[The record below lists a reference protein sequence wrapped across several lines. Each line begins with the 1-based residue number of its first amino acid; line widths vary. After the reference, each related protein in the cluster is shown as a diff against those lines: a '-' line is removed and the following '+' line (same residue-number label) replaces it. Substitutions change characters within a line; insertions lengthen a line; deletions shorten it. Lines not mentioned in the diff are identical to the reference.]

1 MTLRKRL
8 IKGFVGDKKIGA
20 EVKQKTEAA
29 ILSLPELKRL
39 KGLSQGI
46 EHKHDVYDHTVA
58 VFEASKDKEM
68 IVYLRGHYE
77 MIPIVQMAALLHD
90 LGKYDTLKV
99 KKVYGVEFGTAHEH
113 EKYSQKYAKRILKQL
128 GVEKDTARMVESLVL
143 NHMVLTTPANFA
155 EENLRELLKYFEGK
169 FGKKKAESML
179 RALIALRYAD
189 IKGHH
194 GVESEDLE
202 EMSECLDEMVKNDFE
217 EKED

>member
-1 MTLRKRL
+1 MTLEKRR
-8 IKGFVGDKKIGA
+8 IKGFIEGKKIGA
-20 EVKQKTEAA
+20 EVKRKTEAA
-29 ILSLPELKRL
+29 ILDLPEFKRL

-46 EHKHDVYDHTVA
+46 EHKYDVYDHTVA
-58 VFEASKDKEM
+58 VFKATKDKEM
-68 IVYLRGHYE
+68 VEYLSGYNE
-77 MIPIVQMAALLHD
+77 MIPIVQLAALLHD

-99 KKVYGVEFGTAHEH
+99 KKVYGVEFGSAHEH
-113 EKYSQKYAKRILKQL
+113 EKYSQKHARRILKEL
-128 GVEKDTARMVESLVL
+128 GVEKNTAKMVEFLVL

-155 EENLRELLKYFEGK
+155 GENLKELLKYFEGK
-169 FGKKKAESML
+169 FGKKKAEPML

-202 EMSECLDEMVKNDFE
+202 EMSECLDEMMKNDFE